1 MKKQIVDELSVR
13 LDNFISSKEEITR
26 SQAQKIIALGVL
38 VNGTKVTKNGYA
50 LKCND
55 EVVYE
60 EEKKEVIM
68 KYYSSIFD
76 KSSSMIAEKEEPVK
90 KYKWAS
96 SIDDQTI
103 EEKLHFKDSLDPVH
117 IDAIN
122 TWSKIVSNAMLYNFA
137 TKIAIEESNN
147 YIMDIDGNLI
157 PDPGKPDTNHLCT
170 CGCEDETEC
179 TCGWKDRQK

>member
-1 MKKQIVDELSVR
+1 MLLRFCVSNFLS
-13 LDNFISSKEEITR
+13 FKECAE
-26 SQAQKIIALGVL
+26 
-38 VNGTKVTKNGYA
+38 
-50 LKCND
+50 
-55 EVVYE
+55 
-60 EEKKEVIM
+60 
-68 KYYSSIFD
+68 F
-76 KSSSMIAEKEEPVK
+76 SMIAEKEEPVK